1 MNLLS
6 PTPQPHHL
14 IADYIQHASHFA
26 SIQPSVVIVKKIDY
40 SPMHLSGA
48 SAGGGEAVAPG
59 LEGHAPVDDP
69 DNLIFDASFG

>member
-1 MNLLS
+1 
-6 PTPQPHHL
+6 
-14 IADYIQHASHFA
+14 
-26 SIQPSVVIVKKIDY
+26 
-40 SPMHLSGA
+40 MHLSGA